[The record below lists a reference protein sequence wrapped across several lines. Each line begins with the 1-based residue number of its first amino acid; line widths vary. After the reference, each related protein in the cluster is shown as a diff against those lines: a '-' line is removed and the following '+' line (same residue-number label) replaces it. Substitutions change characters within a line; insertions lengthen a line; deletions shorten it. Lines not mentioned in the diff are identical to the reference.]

1 MNDAADSTLTPPAA
15 PEHRNR
21 SRSGS
26 ATRQRSHMM
35 NFRASDAERAELE
48 RLAERAGLSVGA
60 YIRSRALSTP
70 TTRATR
76 RPPLERA
83 ALAQLLGQIGKIGSN
98 LNQIARSENRGRE
111 TQWMEEALRQA
122 LREWGEMR
130 DAVMQ
135 ALGRTG
141 R

>member
-1 MNDAADSTLTPPAA
+1 MSDAADSILAPPVAA
-15 PEHRNR
+15 PRR
-21 SRSGS
+21 DRSGS

-35 NFRASDAERAELE
+35 NFRASDAERAEIE
-48 RLAERAGLSVGA
+48 AAAERTGLAVGA
-60 YIRSRALSTP
+60 YVRSRVLEKP

-76 RPPLERA
+76 RPPVERA

-111 TQWMEEALRQA
+111 SEWMEDALRQA

-135 ALGRTG
+135 AMGRAG
-141 R
+141 A